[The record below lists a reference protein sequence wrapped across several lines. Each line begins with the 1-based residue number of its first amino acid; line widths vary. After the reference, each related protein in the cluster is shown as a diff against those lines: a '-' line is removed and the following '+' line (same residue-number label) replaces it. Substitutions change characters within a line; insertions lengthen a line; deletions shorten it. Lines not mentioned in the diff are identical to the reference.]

1 MDNLPFFLMTR
12 ANSEHFYRDVFLLFL
27 AIPLFKYLFSDMN
40 SIFNNIKNA
49 IFSQYKNKVEFVGW
63 ENLYSGMYH
72 YDYPYP
78 MTAVCHKL
86 VEKQICSNLRY
97 FNPSRNGNMYGENI
111 QSYAKDKN
119 ISYIINY
126 GKNIKIEKDLYLD
139 FNYYTID
146 TGKESKSD
154 GNWKVNIV
162 IKSKHKSIQEINDFI
177 NQCMKEYDEYLEE
190 KSKNKIY
197 HFIYQGQDRSGNKKL
212 QFSTSI
218 LSDFSIPDRTNYESF
233 SNLYSEH
240 KNMLIRDLKRLKDI
254 EYFKKTG
261 NKRKKGYL
269 FYGPPGCGKTSSVIA
284 MALEDKR
291 HIIEISMS
299 RIKTNEELEQ
309 LFNLTEIQGIKFQ
322 KSQII
327 LLFDEI
333 DTGTKVLKK
342 RDGEEDNNS
351 ENKMDKKD
359 EIILKLMS
367 KDEDDYQQIKRDDQ
381 VHLGCVLSRFDGV
394 GSYNGLVIIATTNC
408 KEKLSPALYRNGRL
422 NPVFFDFINK
432 EQIKHMIQ
440 DYYLITLDKDEID
453 KLPDNSNKLSHS
465 SMRKFLEDYEDNHR
479 GLIEFLASQ
488 KN

>member
-12 ANSEHFYRDVFLLFL
+12 SNSEHFYRDVLLVFI
-27 AIPLFKYLFSDMN
+27 AVPLFKYLFSDMN
-40 SIFNNIKNA
+40 SMFNNIKNI

-63 ENLYSGMYH
+63 ENLYSGMFH

-86 VEKQICSNLRY
+86 VEKNVCSNLRY

-139 FNYYTID
+139 FNYYAID
-146 TGKESKSD
+146 TNKESKSD

-162 IKSKHKSIQEINDFI
+162 LKSKYKTIQEINEFI
-177 NQCMKEYDEYLEE
+177 KQCMKEYDEYLEE

-197 HFIYQGQDRSGNKKL
+197 HFIYQGQDRGGNKKL
-212 QFSTSI
+212 LFSTSI
-218 LSDFSIPDRTNYESF
+218 LSDFSVPESTNYESF

-322 KSQII
+322 KSQVI

-342 RDGEEDNNS
+342 RDGEEDTNS
-351 ENKMDKKD
+351 DNKIDKKD

-367 KDEDDYQQIKRDDQ
+367 KDEDEYSSIKRDDQ

-432 EQIKHMIQ
+432 EQIKDMIE
-440 DYYLITLDKDEID
+440 DYYNIILDKEEID
-453 KLPDNSNKLSHS
+453 KLPVSSNKLSHS

-479 GLIEFLASQ
+479 GLIEFLITQ

>member
-12 ANSEHFYRDVFLLFL
+12 ANSENFYRDVLLIFI
-27 AIPLFKYLFSDMN
+27 AVPVFKYLFSDMEYM
-40 SIFNNIKNA
+40 FYQIKNLL
-49 IFSQYKNKVEFVGW
+49 FSQYKNKVEFTGW
-63 ENLYSGMYH
+63 ENLYSGMFH

-86 VEKQICSNLRY
+86 VEKNVCSNLRY
-97 FNPSRNGNMYGENI
+97 FNPCRNGNMYGENI
-111 QSYAKDKN
+111 QSYSKDKN

-139 FNYYTID
+139 FNYYAIETS
-146 TGKESKSD
+146 KESKSD
-154 GNWKVNIV
+154 GNWKVNI
-162 IKSKHKSIQEINDFI
+162 ILKSKNKTIQELNEFI
-177 NQCMKEYDEYLEE
+177 TQCMKEYDDFLEE

-197 HFIYQGQDRSGNKKL
+197 HFIYQGRDTNGNNKKL

-218 LSDFSIPDRTNYESF
+218 LSDFNTPDRTNYETF

-240 KNMLIRDLKRLKDI
+240 KDMLIKDLKRLKDLD
-254 EYFKKTG
+254 YFKRTG

-322 KSQII
+322 KSQVI

-342 RDGEEDNNS
+342 RDGEEEDSDN
-351 ENKMDKKD
+351 KFDKKD

-367 KDEDDYQQIKRDDQ
+367 KDEDYSFKKDDQ

-408 KEKLSPALYRNGRL
+408 KDKLSPALYRNGRL
-422 NPVFFDFINK
+422 NPIFFDFINK
-432 EQIKHMIQ
+432 IQIKEMIE
-440 DYYLITLDKDEID
+440 DYYKITLSKEEID
-453 KLPDNSNKLSHS
+453 NLPDSSNKLSHS
-465 SMRKFLEDYEDNHR
+465 SMRKFLEDYENNYR
-479 GLIEFLASQ
+479 ELLSYLNTQ